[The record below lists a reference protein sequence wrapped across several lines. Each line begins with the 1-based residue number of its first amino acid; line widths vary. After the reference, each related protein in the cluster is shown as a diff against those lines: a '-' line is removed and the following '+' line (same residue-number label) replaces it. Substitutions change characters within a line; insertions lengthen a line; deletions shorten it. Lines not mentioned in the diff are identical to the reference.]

1 MQRVENELEKATA
14 ASDKFKE
21 AVEGRK
27 IKDKSRIEQRHRI
40 LAEKYQTAQINAAE
54 AKKKLEQEIKRR
66 QVFISALKAIIGLK
80 LPGWEREAIFA
91 GIRKQIEGYQALEA
105 SYREY
110 LAGLS
115 QYPILAQLVE
125 EILDY
130 LDNLP
135 AEYSYAQR
143 LAEIERRV
151 KYIENLPDTIVGQAK
166 GKLEEA
172 EKIVIEA
179 PRKIYENPE
188 ATEWFSGEAATAEK
202 KADDL
207 REQLK
212 MAQVTAAILRQILP
226 VAPDENLSQVAPS
239 PEQEI
244 FLENFGG

>member
-1 MQRVENELEKATA
+1 M
-14 ASDKFKE
+14 
-21 AVEGRK
+21 
-27 IKDKSRIEQRHRI
+27 
-40 LAEKYQTAQINAAE
+40 
-54 AKKKLEQEIKRR
+54 
-66 QVFISALKAIIGLK
+66 
-80 LPGWEREAIFA
+80 
-91 GIRKQIEGYQALEA
+91 
-105 SYREY
+105 
-110 LAGLS
+110 AGLS

-244 FLENFGG
+244 FQQETDKVRMDIERAIALGIPGLLEQAQDIYYGSNGLHPWKSTLKGAQPEKLQKLAGHLADGEVQVLADLAGFGF